1 MTDTAFYAE
10 MQVVAQELL
19 TDFGQP
25 VTLIIEG
32 SAGGGYDAS
41 GDPLPATPDVSVVG
55 VGAALDYTLNEIDGT
70 VIQSGDCK
78 LLYKGDAPQIGMVV
92 TLLGN
97 KWRVIDVMP
106 LQPGGIVVMY
116 TCQLRK

>member
-1 MTDTAFYAE
+1 MTDTAFYAD
-10 MQVVAQELL
+10 MQATAQELL

-25 VTLIIEG
+25 VTLIEEG
-32 SAGGGYDAS
+32 RPAGGFDAS
-41 GDPLPATPDVSVVG
+41 GNPQGAVASIASVG
-55 VGAALDYTLNEIDGT
+55 VGAALDYRLNEIDGT

-78 LLYKGDAPQIGMVV
+78 LLYKGDLPLIGMSV
-92 TLLGN
+92 TLSGS

-116 TCQLRK
+116 ELQLRK